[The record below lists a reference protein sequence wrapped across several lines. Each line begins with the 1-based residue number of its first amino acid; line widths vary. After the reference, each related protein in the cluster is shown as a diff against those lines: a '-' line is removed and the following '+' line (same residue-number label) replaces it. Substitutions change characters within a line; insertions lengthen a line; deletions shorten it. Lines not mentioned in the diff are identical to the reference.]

1 MAVTLFISDLH
12 LSDSTVAT
20 ESTLIALLENQP
32 KLDALYILGDFFE
45 YWVGDDDDSA
55 QIRRVCQTLARQA
68 KRGTPIYLMRGNRD
82 FALGE
87 AFAKRDGATLLA
99 ADEHVTDLYGIPTAL
114 LHGDTLCT
122 DDTEYQLIRAV
133 VRDPAWITDM
143 LAKPLEERR
152 AFAEAM
158 RQASKTKAE
167 NDPSNIID
175 VNNDAVEAT
184 FQRLGVTQLIHGH
197 THRPQQHT
205 HSGGK
210 RWVLGDWT
218 PEQGAVIGVATAD
231 GFSLKSLPV
240 A

>member
-55 QIRRVCQTLARQA
+55 QIRRVCQTLATQA
-68 KRGTPIYLMRGNRD
+68 ERGTPIYLMRGNRD

-87 AFAKRDGATLLA
+87 AFAKRAGATLLA
-99 ADEHVTDLYGIPTAL
+99 ADEHVIDLYGIPTAL

-152 AFAEAM
+152 AFAKAM